1 MELVVV
7 APSGVGKLLLSGC
20 KLVRVLWLSLNLISQ
35 CAVDACVRT
44 LLAWRVSVGVAFVLV
59 FVNVAGF
66 GSWQRSASTYY

>member
-1 MELVVV
+1 MELAVV

-44 LLAWRVSVGVAFVLV
+44 LLVWRVSVDVALVIVLV
-59 FVNVAGF
+59 IVAGF
-66 GSWQRSASTYY
+66 RSWRRSASTYY